1 MNCDQTESALEIN
14 SINRFLLELLQFLI
28 NCAYNIHTQHNYTKC
43 KRVIAARLRYRFDLL
58 RIERSS
64 LYSDYKRSPSKQQTM
79 CIFSSCL
86 DSNVERDMHEST
98 TNLYCVGRYCKST
111 YRETQAIKDNKKVNK
126 DKLNSTIVV
135 CNSCCCSPLLEYL
148 HNHMLTNKL

>member
-64 LYSDYKRSPSKQQTM
+64 LHSDYKRSPSKQQTM

-98 TNLYCVGRYCKST
+98 TNLYGVGTVSR
-111 YRETQAIKDNKKVNK
+111 
-126 DKLNSTIVV
+126 
-135 CNSCCCSPLLEYL
+135 
-148 HNHMLTNKL
+148 LTERHKQ